1 MSKSNAMQEIKSKLK
16 NDPIRL
22 EEMSA
27 KVKQSNIKI
36 MEGGKKDQSYV
47 GSSKKGKDKTT
58 NYTHDNAKR
67 KEVVVSGSLE
77 HDEAAKFL
85 GKREPTCIPHMQ
97 CYTIIEVMKVL
108 ATKLTSSQYK
118 EFYGTT
124 CFAQLSSIR
133 RCHVQA
139 QLIRCMFFR
148 EIKGNSKD
156 EILIHVNGTTLRFTI
171 RDFAIISGLKC
182 SDNEKDFVFNTEEP
196 NMIILQY
203 FGVEKA
209 ITKSQLVEKF
219 DNKVWGDNDDDAVKF
234 AILFYIHSFILSEEP
249 TTTVIDRKDFD
260 LVESGRYINY
270 PWGKKAFDLLI
281 LHLHTKIKHDGKY
294 FRLYGFPL
302 ALQVWFY
309 ECCSNF
315 DEEIV
320 VKVCDHIPR
329 ILNWK
334 TKKDFPCLSYFAKG
348 MFRDDNNPVRTVQL
362 YV

>member
-27 KVKQSNIKI
+27 KSKQSNIKI
-36 MEGGKKDQSYV
+36 MEGGKKDQSDA

-108 ATKLTSSQYK
+108 ATKLTSSQ
-118 EFYGTT
+118 
-124 CFAQLSSIR
+124 
-133 RCHVQA
+133 
-139 QLIRCMFFR
+139 